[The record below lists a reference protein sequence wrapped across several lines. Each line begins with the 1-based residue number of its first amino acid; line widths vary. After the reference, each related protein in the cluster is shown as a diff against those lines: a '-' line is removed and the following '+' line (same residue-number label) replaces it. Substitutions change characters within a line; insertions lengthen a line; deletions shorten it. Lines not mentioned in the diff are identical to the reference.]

1 MYQVRNVTTN
11 IAENSQLDD
20 RGHLVLQALESLCE
34 QGRIGIAWLGVPLQE
49 IVENAGE
56 ILGGDWFE
64 DDDFDNRIEA
74 GMQQL
79 VDIGAAEGPD
89 GIVLENWWADTS
101 AFTLRK
107 GYRDIL
113 GDWPSVS
120 DKTLDETFVGD
131 RSRTSLLSQPQ
142 PLDGPS
148 LSD

>member
-74 GMQQL
+74 GMRQL
-79 VDIGAAEGPD
+79 MVAGIAEGPTKQLAPD
-89 GIVLENWWADTS
+89 KWRQPTNWWADTTV
-101 AFTLRK
+101 FTLCR
-107 GYRDIL
+107 GYKTIL
-113 GDWPSVS
+113 ASLPVS
-120 DKTLDETFVGD
+120 GSEILDEAFVGE
-131 RSRTSLLSQPQ
+131 RLR
-142 PLDGPS
+142 PS
-148 LSD
+148 ALAQ

>member
-1 MYQVRNVTTN
+1 MLRHKN
-11 IAENSQLDD
+11 IKALDD
-20 RGHLVLQALESLCE
+20 AALLVFRALESLQK
-34 QGRIGIAWLGVPLQE
+34 QGRISPNSGVPLLE

-113 GDWPSVS
+113 GDWPGVS